1 MTPLPRSLVVAL
13 PFLLAAC
20 GSGDDGEVIVSN
32 EGLTAVAVGMDEDD
46 GELGSVNL
54 PRPAW
59 LPADFPLPADSR
71 IFITV
76 AKEDQDPVIYMIQA
90 RTRGDGEEIADNFV
104 AWAKSKGLQG
114 ERLQSHSDAIHLAS
128 LEHGNSLESASLQVH
143 DKEGGIRQ
151 IILAVNGM
159 PWD

>member
-1 MTPLPRSLVVAL
+1 MPPMRRSLVLAL
-13 PFLLAAC
+13 PFLIAAC
-20 GSGDDGEVIVSN
+20 GGDGESDTISNNSGTTVTFGLDDNDDG
-32 EGLTAVAVGMDEDD
+32 
-46 GELGSVNL
+46 LGSVNL

-59 LPADFPLPADSR
+59 LPADFPLPADSK
-71 IFITV
+71 IFITM

-104 AWAKSKGLQG
+104 AWAKSRGLES
-114 ERLQSHSDAIHLAS
+114 ERLKSHSDAIHLAS

-151 IILAVNGM
+151 IILAVNGR